1 MMLHSL
7 TLSEA
12 AEGLKDKKF
21 SSLELTEAVLL
32 RIKEVNPGLNA
43 YVTVTEES
51 ARESAKKA
59 DEVLAKGAVGSGGGA
74 GSGSA
79 GGANG
84 GGLSPLFGVPAG
96 LKDIFNTKG
105 VRTTCCSNIIREFV
119 PPYDAMVVSRL
130 KEAGLVMT
138 GKLNMDEFACG
149 ASTEHSCF
157 GPTANPWDRER
168 VAGGSSGGSAAAVAA
183 DMAFYAL
190 GTDTGGSIRQP
201 ASLCGCVGLKVTY
214 GRVSRS
220 GVTAMASSW
229 DTVGPLT
236 KTVRDAAM
244 VLNVIAGPDKRDST
258 TPNVEVPD
266 YTKNLEEPVKGL
278 KIGVPKEY
286 FGEGIE
292 PEVAKAVRTAIKE
305 YEKMGATV
313 KEVSL
318 PYTKYA
324 LAVYYI
330 AMPAE
335 LSANLA
341 RFDGIRFG
349 SGPKGKTENLADY
362 YFATRSEGFGD
373 EIKRRIMIGTYV
385 LSAGYYDAYYRKAQ
399 KVRTLIIED
408 FKNAFKEVDV
418 LMTPV
423 SPFPAFKI
431 GEKKDDPLSMYL
443 ADIFTIP
450 VSCAGVPAISIPCG
464 FAGGGKGA
472 VGSAAKD
479 GGAKKLPVGMQI
491 IGPQFS
497 ESLLLKTASAY
508 ERTTEWHKMKPEV

>member
-1 MMLHSL
+1 MMLHEL
-7 TLSEA
+7 TLAEA
-12 AEGLKDKKF
+12 ADGLKEKKF
-21 SSLELTEAVLL
+21 TSVELTDALL
-32 RIKEVNPGLNA
+32 SRIKKVDPGLKA
-43 YVTVTEES
+43 YVTVTEDI

-59 DEVLAKGAVGSGGGA
+59 DEKMAKGEGG
-74 GSGSA
+74 
-79 GGANG
+79 
-84 GGLSPLFGVPAG
+84 SPLFGIPAG
-96 LKDIFNTKG
+96 IKDIFNTKG

-119 PPYDAMVVSRL
+119 PPYDATVVDKL
-130 KEAGLVMT
+130 KGVGLVLL

-157 GPTANPWDRER
+157 GATANPWDLER
-168 VAGGSSGGSAAAVAA
+168 VAGGSSGGSAAAVAS
-183 DMAFYAL
+183 DMSFYSL

-229 DTVGPLT
+229 DTVGPFA

-244 VLNVIAGPDKRDST
+244 VLQVIAGNDKRDST
-258 TPNVEVPD
+258 TPKVEVPD
-266 YTKNLEEPVKGL
+266 YLKNLGDGVKGL

-292 PEVAKAVRTAIKE
+292 EETAAAVRSAIKE

-313 KEVSL
+313 KEISL

-341 RFDGIRFG
+341 RFDGIRYG
-349 SGPKGKTENLADY
+349 SAPKAKTASLIDY
-362 YFATRSEGFGD
+362 YFAARSEGFGD

-408 FKNAFKEVDV
+408 FKRAFADVDV

-423 SPFPAFKI
+423 SPYPAFRI
-431 GEKKDDPLSMYL
+431 GEKKEDPLAMYL
-443 ADIFTIP
+443 ADILTIP

-464 FAGGGKGA
+464 FSSGKSSGG
-472 VGSAAKD
+472 
-479 GGAKKLPVGMQI
+479 KKLPIGMQI

-497 ESLLLKTASAY
+497 EDLLLKTAAAY
-508 ERTTEWHKMKPEV
+508 EQATEWHKMKPAL

>member
-7 TLSEA
+7 TLAEA
-12 AEGLKDKKF
+12 SEGLKSKKF
-21 SSLELTEAVLL
+21 SSLELTEAILA
-32 RIKEVNPGLNA
+32 RINKLNPVLNA
-43 YVTVTEES
+43 YVTVTGDL
-51 ARESAKKA
+51 AKESAKAA
-59 DEVLAKGAVGSGGGA
+59 DEKLAKAERV
-74 GSGSA
+74 
-79 GGANG
+79 
-84 GGLSPLFGVPAG
+84 SPLCGVPAG
-96 LKDIFNTKG
+96 LKDIFNTAG
-105 VRTTCCSNIIREFV
+105 VRTTCCSNIIKDFV
-119 PPYDAMVVSRL
+119 PPYDATVVEKL
-130 KEAGLVMT
+130 KNAGLVLT

-157 GPTANPWDRER
+157 GVTANPWDTER
-168 VAGGSSGGSAAAVAA
+168 VSGGSSGGSAAAVAA
-183 DMAFYAL
+183 DISFYSL

-201 ASLCGCVGLKVTY
+201 ASFCGCVGLKVTY

-229 DTVGPLT
+229 DTVGPFA

-244 VLNVIAGPDKRDST
+244 VMNVIAGADKRDST
-258 TPNVEVPD
+258 TPPVAVPD
-266 YTKNLEEPVKGL
+266 YTKNLGESVKGL

-286 FGEGIE
+286 FGEGIDHQ
-292 PEVAKAVRTAIKE
+292 VSAAVRAAIKE
-305 YEKMGATV
+305 YEKMGAIV

-318 PYTKYA
+318 SYTKYA

-349 SGPKGKTENLADY
+349 SGPKRKTASLVDY

-408 FKNAFKEVDV
+408 FRKAFQEVDI
-418 LMTPV
+418 LITPV

-431 GEKKDDPLSMYL
+431 GEKKDDPLAMYR
-443 ADIFTIP
+443 ADILTIP

-464 FAGGGKGA
+464 FTEQVTSGGVNIEKR
-472 VGSAAKD
+472 
-479 GGAKKLPVGMQI
+479 LPIGMQL

-497 ESLLLKTASAY
+497 EEMLLKTAAAY
-508 ERTTEWHKMKPEV
+508 EQVTEWHKMKPVL